1 MNDEIIKVEEEL
13 RLAMLNSDVEK
24 MDELIADSLIFIAPQ
39 GEVITKQMDLDVQKN
54 KIQQISKLTPSEQQ
68 IQIYD
73 NLALVTVKME
83 IIGTF
88 SGIDISGTY
97 RYIRTW
103 KKFDSKWRIVAGAV
117 TQLAR

>member
-1 MNDEIIKVEEEL
+1 MEEEIIKLEEEL

-24 MDELIADSLIFIAPQ
+24 LDALIADSLIFIAPQ
-39 GEVITKQMDLDVQKN
+39 GEVITKQIDLDVQRN

-68 IQIYD
+68 IQMYD
-73 NLALVTVKME
+73 DLAVVTVKMN
-83 IIGTF
+83 IVGAF

-103 KKFDSKWRIVAGAV
+103 KKFDNIWQIIAGAV
-117 TQLAR
+117 IQIK

>member
-13 RLAMLNSDVEK
+13 RLAMLNSNVEK
-24 MDELIADSLIFIAPQ
+24 LDELIADSLIFIAPQ
-39 GEVITKQMDLDVQKN
+39 GEIITKQMDLDVQKN
-54 KIQQISKLTPSEQQ
+54 KIQQISQLISSEQQ

-73 NLALVTVKME
+73 NLAVVTVKMN

-88 SGIDISGTY
+88 SGIDISGAY

-103 KKFDSKWRIVAGAV
+103 KKTNNKWQIIAGAV
-117 TQLAR
+117 VQQAG